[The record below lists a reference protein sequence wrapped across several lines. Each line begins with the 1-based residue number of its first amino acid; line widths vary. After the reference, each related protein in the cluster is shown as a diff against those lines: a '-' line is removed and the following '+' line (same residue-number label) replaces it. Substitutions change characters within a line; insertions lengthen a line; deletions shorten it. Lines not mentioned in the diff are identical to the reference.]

1 LEAKDLGVDVR
12 GYFYWSLLNNFEW
25 ADGFKP
31 RFGLIEVDYTTQER
45 KIRESSRIF
54 NEIK

>member
-1 LEAKDLGVDVR
+1 VDLR
-12 GYFYWSLLNNFEW
+12 GYFHWSLLDNYEW

-31 RFGLIEVDYTTQER
+31 RFGLIEVDYNTQER
-45 KIRESSRIF
+45 KIRESAKIF

>member
-1 LEAKDLGVDVR
+1 MITNDGNSPR
-12 GYFYWSLLNNFEW
+12 

-31 RFGLIEVDYTTQER
+31 RFGLIEVDYNTQER
-45 KIRESSRIF
+45 KIRESAKIF